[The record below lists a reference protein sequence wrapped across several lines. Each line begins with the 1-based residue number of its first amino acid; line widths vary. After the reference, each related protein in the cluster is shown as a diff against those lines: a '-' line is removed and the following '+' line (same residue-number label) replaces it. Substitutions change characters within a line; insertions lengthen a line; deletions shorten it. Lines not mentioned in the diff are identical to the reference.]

1 MHSPRLDLN
10 RYVPGLLGFIYNK
23 MSAGASAC
31 YRREFGVGIIE
42 WRMLSMLAVEEDI
55 TANRIAQV
63 IGLDKAAVSRA
74 VQQLIKSEDI
84 STKVNPN
91 DGRSVTLS
99 LTPKGFQLHDKIIA
113 VALEREKRLLAG
125 LSAKEVETLLDLL
138 RRMHGNVSS
147 ANLVG
152 QNAQE

>member
-1 MHSPRLDLN
+1 MHTPRLDLN

-31 YRREFGVGIIE
+31 YRKEFGVGIIE

-74 VQQLIKSEDI
+74 VQALIKSEHI
-84 STKVNPN
+84 ATKVNPN

-99 LTPKGFQLHDKIIA
+99 LTAKGFELHDQIIT
-113 VALEREKRLLAG
+113 VALEREKRLLGG
-125 LSAKEVETLLDLL
+125 LSKKEVETLLDLL
-138 RRMHGNVSS
+138 RRMHGNVAH
-147 ANLVG
+147 ANFAGGVT
-152 QNAQE
+152 EE

>member
-1 MHSPRLDLN
+1 MHTPRLDLN

-42 WRMLSMLAVEEDI
+42 WRMLSMLAVEENI

-74 VQQLIKSEDI
+74 VQVLIKSGHID
-84 STKVNPN
+84 TKVNPN
-91 DGRSVTLS
+91 DGRSVTLR
-99 LTPKGFQLHDKIIA
+99 LTPEGFELHDKIIA

-125 LSAKEVETLLDLL
+125 LSAKEIETLLDLL
-138 RRMHGNVSS
+138 RRMHGNLAY

-152 QNAQE
+152 PNWEQ